1 MTAATITL
9 VRHGETVGESSVRY
23 HGANDVALSDHGREQ
38 MRRVAEL
45 LRGRRFDLTLT
56 SRMQRST
63 EGARIIA
70 PDVPVRAIA
79 GFDEIDFGDWEGLT
93 AGEIEARDPELF
105 QRWRSEGVR
114 FAYPGG
120 DSILGFR
127 RRVAEAFADI
137 APELPPSTLVVVHK
151 GVISTILSVLL
162 EWPLDALFRDPIDLG
177 SIHIVEKNSGRWVLA
192 IANATAPWQT
202 EPSDSIRRE

>member
-1 MTAATITL
+1 MTASTITL
-9 VRHGETVGESSVRY
+9 VRHGETVGDSSIRY
-23 HGANDVALSDHGREQ
+23 HGSNDVALSDHGREQ

-45 LRGRRFDLTLT
+45 LRGRHFDLALT

-70 PDVPVRAIA
+70 PDVPVRAVA

-93 AGEIEARDPELF
+93 AGEIEARDPERF

-114 FAYPGG
+114 FVYPGG
-120 DSILGFR
+120 DSILSFR
-127 RRVAEAFADI
+127 QRVANAFAEVEENL
-137 APELPPSTLVVVHK
+137 PESTLIVVHK

-162 EWPLDALFRDPIDLG
+162 AWPLDALFRDPVDLG
-177 SIHIVEKNSGRWVLA
+177 SIHILERESGRWQRTVS
-192 IANATAPWQT
+192 NATAPWW
-202 EPSDSIRRE
+202 EDHVDPSRHG